1 MSEVNPVEE
10 NPNLSRIEHDP
21 LSVKTTRVAVIG
33 GILLIAVA
41 LGIGLILHLRSLISQ
56 YTVHAFDVATYAR
69 MAVVHGEVP
78 PWEIAE
84 EVVNIYRSL
93 GCRGFARVDFFVT
106 ADNTVVFNEI
116 NTVPGFTRGS
126 IYSLMFEKSGVSYET
141 LVEELI
147 SMSEK

>member
-1 MSEVNPVEE
+1 MSEVNSVEE

-93 GCRGFARVDFFVT
+93 DEGQR
-106 ADNTVVFNEI
+106 
-116 NTVPGFTRGS
+116 
-126 IYSLMFEKSGVSYET
+126 SGPRAA
-141 LVEELI
+141 
-147 SMSEK
+147 